1 MIHKIQNIHGIV
13 YVVSGM
19 NKNFIEEIKKV
30 FEQIIEEKKLPFS
43 SIYLKFPV
51 FASNQISSAME
62 NFDIKPKNIMKKKN
76 VIVLEF

>member
-1 MIHKIQNIHGIV
+1 MIYKIQNIHGIV

-19 NKNFIEEIKKV
+19 NKNFIEEINNVLK
-30 FEQIIEEKKLPFS
+30 QIVEEKKFPFS

-51 FASNQISSAME
+51 FASNHISSAME